1 MFFLRQRMSIHYP
14 IGESGQYL
22 IFEKSVL
29 DHFDKWRQLN
39 PGMLEVGGQLFGAV
53 EDECIKLKQATGPRR
68 SDRRGRFFF
77 IADRLADRREIGSLY
92 KSGLHY
98 FGDWHTHPQAIPE
111 PSGTDLASMADLFA
125 RSKHE
130 LNAFVMVIVGTSR
143 FPDGLHVS
151 LHQAN
156 AWSRLIPGNTGDFI
170 RLIK

>member
-1 MFFLRQRMSIHYP
+1 MSVRYQ

-22 IFEKSVL
+22 TFEKNVL
-29 DHFDKWRQLN
+29 DHFDKWRQLGSIM
-39 PGMLEVGGQLFGAV
+39 PEAGGQLFGTV
-53 EDECIKLKQATGPRR
+53 EDQCIILKRATGPRR

-77 IADRLADRREIGSLY
+77 VADRFAERREIGALH

-98 FGDWHTHPQAIPE
+98 FGDWHTHPQTVPT

-130 LNAFVMVIVGTSR
+130 LNAFLMVIVCTTG

-151 LHQAN
+151 LHETS
-156 AWSRLIPGNTGDFI
+156 AWSKLQSE
-170 RLIK
+170 